1 MDTPEH
7 TLEWLLDYDGRQHFF
22 ASGHFLKFEIRL
34 VEQSGQVPHG
44 IAYSLTCHDQDG
56 TRLLGFDNA
65 HPVPHAGGKF
75 VKTKPDADHWHR
87 TVNDEGRPYAFVSA
101 AKLLEDFFTEV
112 EKLCETQGISTE
124 VVDDKET

>member
-1 MDTPEH
+1 MDSPEH

-22 ASGHFLKFEIRL
+22 ASSHFLKFEIRL
-34 VEQSGQVPHG
+34 VAQSGQVPHG
-44 IAYSLTCHDQDG
+44 IAYSFTFHDPDG

-65 HPVPHAGGKF
+65 HPVAHAGGKF
-75 VKTKPDADHWHR
+75 VKAKPDADHWHR
-87 TVNDEGRPYAFVSA
+87 TVHDEGRPYAFVSA

-112 EKLCETQGISTE
+112 EKLCEAQSISTE